1 MLEGFPSRSR
11 STSRSPSRWAR
22 VLGAVASTVAIAATG
37 TTIDAVAHGQPSDPV
52 ATAGCEAPTPPPGES
67 TLDFAAAG
75 KAGTYIRD
83 IPPGAEL
90 PLALVLNLHGY
101 LEPAAIA
108 RYGSGLAA
116 DGQRHGYLTVTP
128 QLIEPGFPRWDF
140 GEGSTDVEYL
150 SELITHLESTLCVD
164 PRRIHIAGL
173 SMGAFTASSLACQLA
188 DRVAAIAAVAGLQD
202 FTWCR
207 LARPVPVIAFHGTA
221 DPIVAY
227 TGGLG
232 PHARLLP
239 SSDGSGSAGQPR
251 QDTPTTN
258 GPGPHSIA
266 DNATA
271 WARRNGC
278 ASEPTQQHLA
288 VDVIVS
294 SYQCPANG
302 SVRLYTIVGGGH
314 IWPGSTSLL
323 YPPALVGANTNSLDT
338 NQLIWDFFQAHPLRG

>member
-1 MLEGFPSRSR
+1 M
-11 STSRSPSRWAR
+11 
-22 VLGAVASTVAIAATG
+22 VASTIALAAAG
-37 TTIDAVAHGQPSDPV
+37 TTIDAAAYGQPADPV
-52 ATAGCEAPTPPPGES
+52 ASIGCEAPTPPPGEA

-75 KAGTYIRD
+75 KAGNYIRD
-83 IPPGAEL
+83 IPPGADR

-108 RYGSGLAA
+108 RYGSGLAEF
-116 DGQRHGYLTVTP
+116 GQRHGYLTVTP

-140 GEGSTDVEYL
+140 GEGSTDIAYL

-164 PRRIHIAGL
+164 PRRIYVAGL
-173 SMGAFTASSLACQLA
+173 SMGAFTTSSLACQLA

-207 LARPVPVIAFHGTA
+207 PDRPVPVIAFHGTA

-232 PHARLLP
+232 PQARLLP

-251 QDTPTTN
+251 QDGPVTN
-258 GPGPHSIA
+258 GPGLQSIP
-266 DNATA
+266 DNAAA

-278 ASEPTQQHLA
+278 ESDPAQQQLA

-294 SYQCPANG
+294 SYPCPANG

-323 YPPALVGANTNSLDT
+323 YPTALVGDNTNSLDT